1 MPRAASMLPGGS
13 ASVPSKGAVSVL
25 SPGSASARERARV
38 RVGAG
43 SPLRGPLG
51 EIQRARLLAGAVV
64 AIDELGYAGGTVG
77 KVTGRARVS
86 RRTFYEL
93 FANLDECLAAVLAD
107 AVARVERELNEGGV
121 AGLGWRERVRV
132 GLAVILGFL
141 DREPALARV
150 CVVQA
155 LRAGPVVQEC
165 REGVLAR
172 LVAVVDEGRSQ
183 GVRGQACSVLTG
195 EGLVGAALAIV
206 QARIAHP
213 EHRPLSEQPGRPGL
227 SGLLGELMGMI
238 VLPYLGPAAA
248 RRERER
254 KPSSVRAVKG
264 AQPSVAAVSVLS
276 LGVEDPLQGVAMR
289 LTYRTARV
297 LEGVRELSGDGER
310 PSNRRDRDVRRC
322 RRPRPD
328 LKASTSPGAS
338 RADREPRR
346 RARPRG
352 AQPVAAHCQR
362 RPRRRR
368 SAYAY
373 TQPAGGSMNKP
384 SHRVR
389 AGLVRVFIEEGVCS

>member
-1 MPRAASMLPGGS
+1 MPRAASMLPRGASALPGGL
-13 ASVPSKGAVSVL
+13 VPAF
-25 SPGSASARERARV
+25 SPGSVSARERV

-51 EIQRARLLAGAVV
+51 EIQRARLLAGAVAAV
-64 AIDELGYAGGTVG
+64 DELGYAGGTVG

-107 AVARVERELNEGGV
+107 AVARVERELDAAGV

-132 GLAVILGFL
+132 GLGVILGFL

-165 REGVLAR
+165 RERMLAT
-172 LVAVVDEGRSQ
+172 LVGVVDEGRV
-183 GVRGQACSVLTG
+183 GGARGEACNALTA

-206 QARIAHP
+206 HARIAHP
-213 EHRPLSEQPGRPGL
+213 EHGPLGERPGRAGL
-227 SGLLGELMGMI
+227 TGLLGELMGMI

-248 RRERER
+248 RRERNR
-254 KPSSVRAVKG
+254 KPSLAQAVKET
-264 AQPSVAAVSVLS
+264 QPSAAAVSVLS
-276 LGVEDPLQGVAMR
+276 LGIEDPLQGVSMR

-310 PSNRRDRDVRRC
+310 PSNRQIATFAGVGDPGQISKLLRRLERLGLIENHGGGHALGEPNQWRLTIKGDLVVDGLRMHTPN
-322 RRPRPD
+322 RR
-328 LKASTSPGAS
+328 
-338 RADREPRR
+338 E
-346 RARPRG
+346 
-352 AQPVAAHCQR
+352 AA
-362 RPRRRR
+362 
-368 SAYAY
+368 
-373 TQPAGGSMNKP
+373 
-384 SHRVR
+384 
-389 AGLVRVFIEEGVCS
+389 